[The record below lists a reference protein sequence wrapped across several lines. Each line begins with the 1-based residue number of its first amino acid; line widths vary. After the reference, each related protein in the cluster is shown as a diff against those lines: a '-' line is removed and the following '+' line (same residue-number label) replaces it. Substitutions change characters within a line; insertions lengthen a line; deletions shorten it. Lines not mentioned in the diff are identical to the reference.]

1 MPRRKKHSRLPN
13 GYGSIRYLGKNRKNP
28 YAVHLPANIDD
39 DRPAALCYVDDWMKG
54 FIILTAYKAGTYKPG
69 MEKDLEV
76 LSEDEKDLD
85 TLAQKLMADYS
96 LIKGVTPPEKP
107 KTFADVYQ
115 LFYEAKFHEG
125 NKFSQSSKYSTQA
138 AYKNSAA
145 LHDLPWESLRATDF
159 QSVIDNCPLK
169 RSSIELILN
178 LFRQLCAF
186 AVDMNISDKNYSRNL
201 TITKDEDDEHDVPF
215 TPTELMTLWY
225 HADNDI
231 VELLLILCYSG
242 WRITEAGKL
251 HIDLDQGYYEG
262 GIKTK
267 AGKGRIVPIHSAVY
281 PLVKHRYEKYGTLLP
296 MCAYNFHLNMYKILN
311 ELGIEKH
318 TPHDC
323 RHTFSKL
330 CEDSHVNEN
339 DRKRMIGHAFG
350 NDVTNR
356 VYGHRDL
363 RDLKIEIE
371 KIDKECFV
379 TLL

>member
-1 MPRRKKHSRLPN
+1 
-13 GYGSIRYLGKNRKNP
+13 
-28 YAVHLPANIDD
+28 
-39 DRPAALCYVDDWMKG
+39 
-54 FIILTAYKAGTYKPG
+54 
-69 MEKDLEV
+69 
-76 LSEDEKDLD
+76 
-85 TLAQKLMADYS
+85 
-96 LIKGVTPPEKP
+96 
-107 KTFADVYQ
+107 
-115 LFYEAKFHEG
+115 
-125 NKFSQSSKYSTQA
+125 
-138 AYKNSAA
+138 
-145 LHDLPWESLRATDF
+145 
-159 QSVIDNCPLK
+159 
-169 RSSIELILN
+169 
-178 LFRQLCAF
+178 
-186 AVDMNISDKNYSRNL
+186 
-201 TITKDEDDEHDVPF
+201 
-215 TPTELMTLWY
+215 MTLWY

-296 MCAYNFHLNMYKILN
+296 MCAYNFRLNMYKILN